1 MLNELEVTV
10 EGEDTGGKEAEEEEG
25 VALGFPAKAL
35 EKGAWD
41 QGFPAAVVTSGVVEE
56 EHREEETAEDGMV
69 DVNVGGGRGAADGM
83 SGRLRGRCGVRI
95 GEAG

>member
-10 EGEDTGGKEAEEEEG
+10 EGEDTEGKEAEEEEG

-41 QGFPAAVVTSGVVEE
+41 QGLPAAVVTSGVAED
-56 EHREEETAEDGMV
+56 EHREEGTAEDGMV
-69 DVNVGGGRGAADGM
+69 DVDVGGVEGLLMG
-83 SGRLRGRCGVRI
+83 
-95 GEAG
+95 

>member
-10 EGEDTGGKEAEEEEG
+10 EGEDTEGKEAEEEEG

-41 QGFPAAVVTSGVVEE
+41 QGLPAAVVTSGVVEE

-69 DVNVGGGRGAADGM
+69 DVDVGGVEGLLMG
-83 SGRLRGRCGVRI
+83 
-95 GEAG
+95 